1 MVEIVFNHNHIET
14 IIQANL
20 DDSFNKIIQRYIN
33 KSQLDINNLYFISN
47 GQILPNN
54 GKNIMNIM
62 NKSEQS
68 NKKKI
73 IFALSKNTTIINDNT
88 NMIKS
93 KDIICPICKEI
104 CIYEIEDHKIKLH
117 GCKKGHIMDNI
128 KLDDFNN
135 QQNINISQ
143 IICDKCKNIS
153 KSNTLNNEFYICY
166 ECKINL
172 CPFCKSMHDKTH
184 HTINYDHKNYICN
197 KHNERF
203 VKYCNK
209 CKTDLCLSCINE
221 HENHE
226 LISYEDQIIDINKLR
241 NKMGNLKK
249 VIDKLKMNLE
259 EIIKKFNKLK
269 DNLDTYYNIND
280 NIINNCEINE
290 YKNYNLLK
298 SLKNINNDIDKE
310 INKLKYEY
318 SYGYNLN
325 SLLYLYNEINDKNLE
340 IEIQYKPIKTNTK
353 NKKEKLR
360 VFGKQFIKNNINK
373 CKIIYN
379 NFEYDLCEYIDD
391 IIYKYNSNEIIT
403 IKLKG
408 YNNITDMSYMF
419 QWCESLS
426 SLPDISNWNTSNI
439 NDMSSMFSEC
449 KSLSS
454 LPDVSKW
461 NTSNVN
467 NMNYMFNGCESL
479 SSLPDISKWDTSN
492 VNNMNYMFNGCKSLS
507 SLPDLSKWNTSNVNN
522 MSGMFYECE
531 SLSLLPDISKW
542 NTSNVNNM
550 SGMFKGCESLSSLP
564 DISIWDTSNVNNMSE
579 MFLLCKS
586 DLKIPSKFIN

>member
-1 MVEIVFNHNHIET
+1 MIEIVFNHNHIET

-33 KSQLDINNLYFISN
+33 KSQLDINNLYFTSN
-47 GQILPNN
+47 GQLLQGNE
-54 GKNIMNIM
+54 KNIMNIM
-62 NKSEQS
+62 NSSEQS
-68 NKKKI
+68 NKRKI

-93 KDIICPICKEI
+93 NDIICPKCKEI
-104 CIYEIEDHKIKLH
+104 CIYEIEDHKIKLL
-117 GCKKGHIMDNI
+117 GCKNGHIMDNI

-269 DNLDTYYNIND
+269 DNLDTYYNINN
-280 NIINNCEINE
+280 NIINNGEINE

-408 YNNITDMSYMF
+408 YNNITDMSYIF